1 MTEYNGSV
9 YVGVVGPTN
18 EPGAARDSIQ
28 SIGLRQGDI
37 GPIFARAT
45 KGYEARQMH
54 INKFLDSRADFI
66 LLLDHDMIFPPDTLE
81 RLRAHKLPY
90 VSGLYMRRQYNP
102 VVPIWFKPFDGRW
115 PISPWTGRI
124 ERGKLYKIGASGWG
138 CVLVHRSVVLAVR
151 ALLKGEQEILEDDM
165 DVYPYDLSR
174 MLSTIRNLRKLAEER
189 PAASTLYP
197 ALEYHIGIL
206 EQEFRPLRCDNEP
219 IGSDIRFPF
228 FALKAGYQFYGDPD
242 VSCSHIL
249 DYPLSPSDFESF
261 PPEIMTQMAEN
272 VDKRIRKD
280 RARMY
285 AQWQAVHNG

>member
-9 YVGVVGPTN
+9 YVGVVGPTY

-54 INKFLDSRADFI
+54 INKFLDGRADFI
-66 LLLDHDMIFPPDTLE
+66 LLLDHDMIFPNDTLE
-81 RLRAHKLPY
+81 RLRGHKLPY

-102 VVPIWFKPFDGRW
+102 VVPIWFEAFEGKW
-115 PISPWTGRI
+115 PLSPWTGAI
-124 ERGKLYKIGASGWG
+124 ERGKLHKIGASGWG
-138 CVLVHRSVVLAVR
+138 CVLVHRVVVLAVR
-151 ALLKGEQEILEDDM
+151 ALLKGEFEILEDDM

-174 MLSTIRNLRKLAEER
+174 MLSTIRSLRTLATER

-197 ALEYHIGIL
+197 ALEHHISAL
-206 EQEFRPLRCDNEP
+206 EQEFRPLRCDHEP

-228 FALKAGYQFYGDPD
+228 YALQAGYQLYGDPE
-242 VSCSHIL
+242 VRCGHIL
-249 DYPLSPSDFESF
+249 DYPLGASDYDQF
-261 PPEIMTQMAEN
+261 PQEALDEMQRKIQE
-272 VDKRIRKD
+272 RIHQD

-285 AQWQAVHNG
+285 AQWKAATNG